1 MVMIKKQDWLNAKQQ
16 FENLIVNSKMNL
28 MFQEQN
34 YKIIV
39 DKLKDMPEEEDEMPE
54 KVKEI
59 FEKTEK

>member
-1 MVMIKKQDWLNAKQQ
+1 MIKKQDWLNAKQQ

-39 DKLKDMPEEEDEMPE
+39 DKLKDIPEEEDEMPE